1 MKQEKIVFFSP
12 NNKVVSGMKLFAYT
26 LVLIFLLPGCRSYT
40 SNVLLQAEK
49 EEINWKSEYQ
59 KTIIDY
65 PIKIG
70 DKIQFT
76 LYTNAGE
83 NIIDP
88 SGKLVAASTL
98 GDLNTVSND
107 KPSFEVSEAGIC
119 HFPVIGKQM
128 ILGLKMSQLD
138 SLLSAKFETYYN
150 EVYVISKVVNKKII
164 ILGGKGGQIVPFTS
178 PTMNLLEAI
187 ALYGGIDNNSKGYNI
202 RIVRGDL
209 KNPEI
214 TIVNLRTIAD
224 MKSSI
229 ISLKPDD
236 IVYIEPV
243 RRPVAEGIRDNIF
256 IINIV
261 QVLVTFSILV
271 NTLVAQ

>member
-1 MKQEKIVFFSP
+1 MKQP
-12 NNKVVSGMKLFAYT
+12 NQKYAISQAPIIKVVLRFGFVFLA
-26 LVLIFLLPGCRSYT
+26 IFLLSGCKSYT
-40 SNVLLQAEK
+40 SNVLLKAEK
-49 EEINWKSEYQ
+49 EDINWQSVYQ

-65 PIKIG
+65 PIKVG

-76 LYTNAGE
+76 LYTNLGE
-83 NIIDP
+83 SIIDP
-88 SGKLVAASTL
+88 SGKLVATNTL
-98 GDLNTVSND
+98 GDVNVISTD
-107 KPSFEVSEAGIC
+107 KPSFEVSEAGTC
-119 HFPVIGKQM
+119 HFPVIGK
-128 ILGLKMSQLD
+128 LKVFGLKISELD
-138 SLLSAKFETYYN
+138 SLLSSQYESYYN

-164 ILGGKGGQIVPFTS
+164 VLGGKGGQIIPFTS
-178 PTMNLLEAI
+178 PTMSLLEAI

-202 RIVRGDL
+202 RVLRGDL
-209 KNPEI
+209 KNPE
-214 TIVNLRTIAD
+214 TTVVNLRTIAD
-224 MKSSI
+224 MKNSI

-271 NTLVAQ
+271 NTLVAK

>member
-1 MKQEKIVFFSP
+1 MKQEKIVFFYP
-12 NNKVVSGMKLFAYT
+12 NSKVGKAMKVFAFT
-26 LVLIFLLPGCRSYT
+26 LLVVFLLPGCKTYT
-40 SNVLLQAEK
+40 SNILLKADK

-83 NIIDP
+83 SIIDP
-88 SGKLVAASTL
+88 SGKLIATSTL

-119 HFPVIGKQM
+119 HFPVIGKLM
-128 ILGLKMSQLD
+128 VIGLKMSQLD
-138 SLLSAKFETYYN
+138 SLLSSKFETYYN
-150 EVYVISKVVNKKII
+150 EVYVISKVANKKII
-164 ILGGKGGQIVPFTS
+164 ILSGMGGKIVPFTS
-178 PTMNLLEAI
+178 PTMNLIEAI

-236 IVYIEPV
+236 IIYIEPV

-271 NTLVAQ
+271 NTLVAK

>member
-1 MKQEKIVFFSP
+1 MQRKLLLALR
-12 NNKVVSGMKLFAYT
+12 NKPIYKGLRLLGTVVAI
-26 LVLIFLLPGCRSYT
+26 IFLLPGCKSYT
-40 SNVLLQAEK
+40 SNVLLKAEK
-49 EEINWKSEYQ
+49 EDINWKSEYQ
-59 KTIIDY
+59 RTIIDY
-65 PIKIG
+65 PIKVG

-83 NIIDP
+83 SIIDP
-88 SGKLVAASTL
+88 SGKLVAANTL
-98 GDLNTVSND
+98 GDVNIISND
-107 KPSFEVSEAGIC
+107 KPSFEVSEAGLC
-119 HFPVIGKQM
+119 HFPVIGKQK
-128 ILGLKMSQLD
+128 ILGLKTSELD
-138 SLLSAKFETYYN
+138 SLLSSKYESYYN

-202 RIVRGDL
+202 RIIRGDL

-224 MKSSI
+224 MKNSV

-271 NTLVAQ
+271 NTLVAK

>member
-12 NNKVVSGMKLFAYT
+12 NNKVVKGIKFFALT
-26 LVLIFLLPGCRSYT
+26 LLLIFLLPGCRSYT

-128 ILGLKMSQLD
+128 VMGLKMSQLD

>member
-1 MKQEKIVFFSP
+1 MKQEKIVFFYP
-12 NNKVVSGMKLFAYT
+12 NNKVGKAMKVFAFT
-26 LVLIFLLPGCRSYT
+26 LLVVFLLPGCRTYT
-40 SNVLLQAEK
+40 SNILLKADK

-83 NIIDP
+83 SIIDP
-88 SGKLVAASTL
+88 SGKLIATSTL

-119 HFPVIGKQM
+119 HFPVIGKLM
-128 ILGLKMSQLD
+128 VIGLKMSQLD
-138 SLLSAKFETYYN
+138 SLLSSKFETYYN
-150 EVYVISKVVNKKII
+150 EVYVISKVANKKII
-164 ILGGKGGQIVPFTS
+164 ILSGMGGKIVPFTS
-178 PTMNLLEAI
+178 PTMNLIEAI

-209 KNPEI
+209 KNPEM

-243 RRPVAEGIRDNIF
+243 RRPVAESARDNMF
-256 IINIV
+256 ILNIV

-271 NTLVAQ
+271 NTLVAK

>member
-12 NNKVVSGMKLFAYT
+12 NSKVVNGIKLFAFSL
-26 LVLIFLLPGCRSYT
+26 LVILLLPGCRSYT

-83 NIIDP
+83 TIIDP
-88 SGKLVAASTL
+88 SGKLVATSTL
-98 GDLNTVSND
+98 GDLNTVSSD

-128 ILGLKMSQLD
+128 VMGLKMSQLD
-138 SLLSAKFETYYN
+138 SLLSSKFETYYN

-271 NTLVAQ
+271 NTLVAK

>member
-1 MKQEKIVFFSP
+1 MNTLKNIGIQLISMKNNSNVLCLLLLSLTAIFS
-12 NNKVVSGMKLFAYT
+12 
-26 LVLIFLLPGCRSYT
+26 GCKSYT
-40 SNVLLQAEK
+40 SNVLLKIDK
-49 EEINWKSEYQ
+49 EELNWKSQYQ

-83 NIIDP
+83 SIIDP
-88 SGKLVAASTL
+88 SGKLVSASSV
-98 GDLNTVSND
+98 GDVNLITGD
-107 KPSFEVSEAGIC
+107 KPSFEVSEAGTC
-119 HFPVIGKQM
+119 HFPVIGRVSVF
-128 ILGLKMSQLD
+128 GLKVSQLD
-138 SLLSAKFETYYN
+138 SLLSSKYEAYYN

-164 ILGGKGGQIVPFTS
+164 VLGGKGGQIIPFNNPAMT
-178 PTMNLLEAI
+178 LLEAL
-187 ALYGGIDNNSKGYNI
+187 ALYGGIDNSSKGYNI
-202 RIVRGDL
+202 RIIRGDL
-209 KNPEI
+209 KNPEV
-214 TIVNLRTIAD
+214 TMVNLRTIAD
-224 MKSSI
+224 MKNSI

-236 IVYIEPV
+236 VIYVEPV

-271 NTLVAQ
+271 NTLVKK

>member
-1 MKQEKIVFFSP
+1 MKQFKQFYATQSNSFSKGFRLIGFVFLSMYLL
-12 NNKVVSGMKLFAYT
+12 SGCK
-26 LVLIFLLPGCRSYT
+26 SYT
-40 SNVLLQAEK
+40 SNVLLKTEK
-49 EEINWKSEYQ
+49 EDVNWKSEYQ

-65 PIKIG
+65 PIKVG

-83 NIIDP
+83 SIIDP
-88 SGKLVAASTL
+88 SGKLIAATTL
-98 GDLNTVSND
+98 GDVNAISND
-107 KPSFEVSEAGIC
+107 KPSFEVSEAGLC
-119 HFPVIGKQM
+119 HFPVIGKQKVF
-128 ILGLKMSQLD
+128 GLKMSELD
-138 SLLSAKFETYYN
+138 SLLSAKYESYYN
-150 EVYVISKVVNKKII
+150 DVYVISKVVNKKII

-187 ALYGGIDNNSKGYNI
+187 ALYGGVDNSSKGYNI
-202 RIVRGDL
+202 RIIRGDL

-224 MKSSI
+224 MKNSI

-271 NTLVAQ
+271 NTLVAK

>member
-12 NNKVVSGMKLFAYT
+12 NNKIVKGMKLFAFT
-26 LVLIFLLPGCRSYT
+26 MLAIVLLPGCKSYT
-40 SNVLLQAEK
+40 SNVLLQADK

-88 SGKLVAASTL
+88 SGKLIATSAI
-98 GDLNTVSND
+98 GDLNAVSND

-128 ILGLKMSQLD
+128 VMGLKMSQLD
-138 SLLSAKFETYYN
+138 SLLSSKFETYYN

-187 ALYGGIDNNSKGYNI
+187 ALYGGVDNNSKGYNI

-236 IVYIEPV
+236 IIYIEPV

-271 NTLVAQ
+271 NTLVAK

>member
-1 MKQEKIVFFSP
+1 MKQEKI
-12 NNKVVSGMKLFAYT
+12 KLFSRNKAT
-26 LVLIFLLPGCRSYT
+26 LKGLPFFAFVIIAALFLSGCKSYT
-40 SNVLLQAEK
+40 SNVLLQADK

-83 NIIDP
+83 SIIDP
-88 SGKLVAASTL
+88 SGKLVATATL
-98 GDLNTVSND
+98 GDVNTLSSD
-107 KPSFEVSEAGIC
+107 KPSFEVSENGTC

-128 ILGLKMSQLD
+128 VMGLKLSELD
-138 SLLSAKFETYYN
+138 SLLSSKFESYYN

-202 RIVRGDL
+202 RIIRGDL

-243 RRPVAEGIRDNIF
+243 RRPVAEGVRDNIF

-271 NTLVAQ
+271 NTLVAK

>member
-1 MKQEKIVFFSP
+1 MINTLQMGSSKKGLHIVGF
-12 NNKVVSGMKLFAYT
+12 
-26 LVLIFLLPGCRSYT
+26 VLSAIFLLSGCKSYT
-40 SNVLLQAEK
+40 SNVLLKAEK
-49 EEINWKSEYQ
+49 VDINWQSAYQ

-65 PIKIG
+65 PIKVG

-83 NIIDP
+83 SIIDP
-88 SGKLVAASTL
+88 SGKLIAASTL
-98 GDLNTVSND
+98 GDVNSLSND

-119 HFPVIGKQM
+119 HFPVIGKQKVF
-128 ILGLKMSQLD
+128 GLKISELD
-138 SLLSAKFETYYN
+138 SLLSAKYESYYN
-150 EVYVISKVVNKKII
+150 DVYVISKVINKKII
-164 ILGGKGGQIVPFTS
+164 VLGGKGGQLIPFTS
-178 PTMNLLEAI
+178 PRMNLLEAI
-187 ALYGGIDNNSKGYNI
+187 ALYGGIDNSSKGYNI
-202 RIVRGDL
+202 RIIRGDL

-224 MKSSI
+224 MKNSI

-271 NTLVAQ
+271 NTLVTK

>member
-1 MKQEKIVFFSP
+1 MKQEKIVFYYWID
-12 NNKVVSGMKLFAYT
+12 KVFKGLKLFAFA
-26 LVLIFLLPGCRSYT
+26 LFAIFLLPGCKSYT

-83 NIIDP
+83 SIIDP
-88 SGKLVAASTL
+88 SGKLIAATTMGDVNTL
-98 GDLNTVSND
+98 SGD
-107 KPSFEVSEAGIC
+107 KPSFEVSEAGSC

-128 ILGLKMSQLD
+128 VMGLKMSQLD
-138 SLLSAKFETYYN
+138 SLLSSKFENYYN

-164 ILGGKGGQIVPFTS
+164 ILGGMGSKIVPFTS

-187 ALYGGIDNNSKGYNI
+187 ALYGGIDNTSKGYNI

-209 KNPEI
+209 KNPEM

-243 RRPVAEGIRDNIF
+243 RRPVAESARDNMF

-261 QVLVTFSILV
+261 QVLFTFSILV
-271 NTLVAQ
+271 NTLVAK